1 MLETRREIEDRFEI
15 QIGLKP
21 GRFENR
27 SGGNRLVGK
36 QVGVKTFSFY
46 TELSWSNFL
55 ESRVVQ

>member
-27 SGGNRLVGK
+27 SVGNRLVSK
-36 QVGVKTFSFY
+36 QVGGKTGRCK
-46 TELSWSNFL
+46 NI
-55 ESRVVQ
+55 